1 MQSDDLVQTGFLNS
15 DSVLSQNEMD
25 KISRPMEVSERHWG
39 KGGPKPVEAYSFSE
53 AIDAARDE
61 SNLQLSWM
69 PETNILSDREMNTIV
84 HPYLP
89 ASMYKVQMPGKTA
102 DVDYDHASFSE
113 SLSALNKM

>member
-1 MQSDDLVQTGFLNS
+1 
-15 DSVLSQNEMD
+15 
-25 KISRPMEVSERHWG
+25 
-39 KGGPKPVEAYSFSE
+39 
-53 AIDAARDE
+53 
-61 SNLQLSWM
+61 M

-84 HPYLP
+84 HPYIP